1 MTIIYNICIIF
12 YSESMIPAPYADMA
26 RFYAKQSRV
35 REHHAMARR
44 FTMEMNKV
52 KVPLVLVKNIGD
64 HLLFAVVHQVV
75 AWLPSNRKVSSR

>member
-1 MTIIYNICIIF
+1 MHNFLQRVNDSRAICRHG
-12 YSESMIPAPYADMA
+12 AVLC
-26 RFYAKQSRV
+26 KQSRV

-75 AWLPSNRKVSSR
+75 APLPSNRKVSSR

>member
-12 YSESMIPAPYADMA
+12 YSESMIPRHMQTW
-26 RFYAKQSRV
+26 RGFMQKQSRV

-52 KVPLVLVKNIGD
+52 KVPLVLVKNIG
-64 HLLFAVVHQVV
+64 
-75 AWLPSNRKVSSR
+75 